1 MIIYIIIG
9 TLALFSIFNTKYR
22 FLALKFLITVLLLKI
37 LLMIFKMDFEV
48 LLEQLLNLDLKNFIF
63 ATLAATATIFT
74 NNYRWWLLT
83 KIINLKVSFWL
94 GLNWYFEAM
103 FANTFFP
110 SNLGGD
116 ALRTYFL
123 KKETNHSSWLESG
136 SSIIMERLTGFTLM
150 FFFLPIGLLILVN
163 SGIEFALDSKYL
175 YLVVALSSI
184 PVLFLLTYRLWLK
197 IPFKIFQKVFSILD
211 IYTKDLAKLLPV
223 LFWTFITHLF
233 LILTNIFAAKAV
245 GLTFNT
251 IPVWF
256 WLLIV
261 PVATLA
267 NFVVPAIKG
276 LGAKEA
282 SYVYLLSLIGV
293 SPENALAIAVTVFFA
308 TVASSL
314 PGLTIFKRGFKFLL
328 SSQKNLKSST

>member
-1 MIIYIIIG
+1 
-9 TLALFSIFNTKYR
+9 
-22 FLALKFLITVLLLKI
+22 
-37 LLMIFKMDFEV
+37 
-48 LLEQLLNLDLKNFIF
+48 
-63 ATLAATATIFT
+63 
-74 NNYRWWLLT
+74 
-83 KIINLKVSFWL
+83 
-94 GLNWYFEAM
+94 
-103 FANTFFP
+103 
-110 SNLGGD
+110 
-116 ALRTYFL
+116 
-123 KKETNHSSWLESG
+123 
-136 SSIIMERLTGFTLM
+136 
-150 FFFLPIGLLILVN
+150 LPIGLLILVN